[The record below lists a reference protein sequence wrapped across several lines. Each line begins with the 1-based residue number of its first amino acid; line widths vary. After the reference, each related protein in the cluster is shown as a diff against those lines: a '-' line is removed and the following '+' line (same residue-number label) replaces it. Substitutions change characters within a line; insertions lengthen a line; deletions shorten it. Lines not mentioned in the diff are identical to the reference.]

1 MAIYRIYN
9 GPMPTT
15 ASQAAV
21 STGTSIL
28 TLLQVKAT
36 SPLVRV
42 VEWGI
47 SFNGPTAAVVGV
59 ECELLETAAVFA
71 TMSALVDADIHH
83 TFGAA
88 ASSYLTL
95 AVAGN
100 SFLATGYTASA
111 EGTVAATTIHDA
123 VFVQPNAN
131 YCKVFE
137 KGREVFPVVGNS
149 LRIRVKAAA
158 AYNAICYMVLE
169 I

>member
-71 TMSALVDADIHH
+71 TVTASVDADIFH
-83 TFGAA
+83 TFGAV

-95 AVAGN
+95 GTA
-100 SFLATGYTASA
+100 ATGYTGSA